1 MSRTPAAPDAVLD
14 HDSQRQVAVA
24 LFNRVWDL
32 LDAGDARSADATDE
46 MIDAAHASRF
56 LWRLI
61 GGVEQAIVG
70 EWQISRV
77 YAAAG
82 LGAEAVRHADIS
94 LALLEGDPDVP
105 DWLPASV
112 HEGRARAF
120 LAAGEP
126 EAAVLAH
133 ATAHAALLDIADPE
147 DRELIAAQLAE
158 LGLDDAPESLT

>member
-56 LWRLI
+56 LWRQI

-70 EWQISRV
+70 EWQISRA

-82 LGAEAVRHADIS
+82 LGHEAVRHADTS

-120 LAAGEP
+120 LAAGEA
-126 EAAVLAH
+126 ESAALAH
-133 ATAHAALLDIADPE
+133 ASAHAALLDIADPE

-158 LGLDDAPESLT
+158 LGLDPGSESLP